1 MNLENLRKLFKESNE
16 DLVIKNYPT
25 LCKVLEVEVRDG
37 SKNKKYHLRE
47 MERHFKFEQDGRK
60 FIIKDIYEI
69 QKEKVSERGLQGK
82 FTNDLQDIFL
92 RVLSQ
97 SERGELLFSKGML
110 FKQANLVN
118 KNYAI
123 AKRNI
128 PKLSEITQVEED
140 VCYDFFNNTNDKM
153 ISYVETSLKR
163 LRSRRLI
170 IWEKVMVVAKYST
183 IKNQL
188 GESILHIVE
197 DGSGN
202 WNAKATAYIQH
213 RQATYEE
220 KQAILKIEKETLK
233 EMGFKD
239 TQEAFLKGKWFEYK
253 NNVNAILQERLN
265 IKFHYEGYLITY
277 NNEDIVKE
285 LSDDIT
291 IINSKNNVNA
301 NIVNTLKTN
310 ANTRHNNAID
320 RIKEIESNVSLLDI
334 YSKSEIEEMHN
345 KTNTTKRK
353 KKVRFEVTQNDLML
367 SKDTFVDKHNKI
379 VDVVIEQLAF
389 DLREKLV
396 EKPSKVKAKAKVEET
411 FNEEL
416 PF

>member
-1 MNLENLRKLFKESNE
+1 MNLENLRKLFNESNE
-16 DLVIKNYPT
+16 NLVIKNYKE
-25 LCKVLEVEVRDG
+25 LCKVLEVEPRDG
-37 SKNKKYHLRE
+37 SRNKKYHLRE

-60 FIIKDIYEI
+60 FIIKDIYTI
-69 QKEKVSERGLQGK
+69 QKENKRGRGMQGK

-97 SERGELLFSKGML
+97 SEKGELLFSKGML

-153 ISYVETSLKR
+153 ISYVETALKR

-170 IWEKVMVVAKYST
+170 VWEKVMVVAKYST

-197 DGSGN
+197 DENGN
-202 WNAKATAYIQH
+202 WNANATAYIQH

-239 TQEAFLKGKWFEYK
+239 TQEAFLRGKWFEYK

-277 NNEDIVKE
+277 NHEDIVKE

-310 ANTRHNNAID
+310 AKTRHNNAID
-320 RIKEIESNVSLLDI
+320 RIKEIESNVDLLDI

-345 KTNTTKRK
+345 KANTTKRK

-396 EKPSKVKAKAKVEET
+396 EKPSKVKAKVEET

>member
-1 MNLENLRKLFKESNE
+1 MNLENLRKLFEENNRE
-16 DLVIKNYPT
+16 LVIKNYPT
-25 LCKVLEVEVRDG
+25 LCKVLEVEPKDG

-47 MERHFKFEQDGRK
+47 MERHFKFEQDGRQ
-60 FIIKDIYEI
+60 FIIKDIYII

-140 VCYDFFNNTNDKM
+140 ICYDFFNNTNDKM

-170 IWEKVMVVAKYST
+170 VWEKVMVVAKYST
-183 IKNQL
+183 ITNEL

-197 DGSGN
+197 DEDGN

-265 IKFHYEGYLITY
+265 IKFSYEGYLITY
-277 NNEDIVKE
+277 NHEDIVKE

-310 ANTRHNNAID
+310 AKTRHNNAID
-320 RIKEIESNVSLLDI
+320 RIKEIESNVDLLDI
-334 YSKSEIEEMHN
+334 YSKQEIEEMHN
-345 KTNTTKRK
+345 KANTTKRK

-389 DLREKLV
+389 DLRSELV
-396 EKPSKVKAKAKVEET
+396 EKPSKVKTKVEET